1 MQNELI
7 LYAIERTLYR
17 LSISPYSDH
26 FIIKGG
32 IYLYALFD
40 QNYSRSTKDIDL
52 LAENISNDL
61 EFIQKVF
68 IDIFSIECDDA
79 IKFDLSSIKVKAI
92 TEFKQYHG
100 INVIADAY
108 LDKTTMQISID
119 IGFDDIIFPNKVLIN
134 YPVLLNMSNPSLYSY
149 SIYSVIAEKFEATV
163 SLGMLNSR
171 YKDFYDIYC
180 LSKKIDLDGKQL
192 TEAVKLTF
200 SHRKTSIEQIEAFTD
215 DFIYSPVNINR
226 WQSFIKSKHIF
237 SYIPFEDTINQCKKL
252 LIPIVDSILLSDE
265 FNKVWIACDSRWT

>member
-1 MQNELI
+1 M
-7 LYAIERTLYR
+7 
-17 LSISPYSDH
+17 
-26 FIIKGG
+26 
-32 IYLYALFD
+32 FD

-61 EFIQKVF
+61 DFIQKIF

-100 INVIADAY
+100 INVITDAY

-119 IGFDDIIFPNKVLIN
+119 IGFDDIIFPNKVLMN
-134 YPVLLNMSNPSLYSY
+134 YPVLLNMNNLSLYSY
-149 SIYSVIAEKFEATV
+149 SIYSVIAEKSEAIV
-163 SLGMLNSR
+163 SLGMFNSR

-180 LSKKIDLDGKQL
+180 ISRKFDLDSNQL
-192 TEAVKLTF
+192 ANAVKLTF
-200 SHRKTSIEQIEAFTD
+200 NHRKTSFEQIEAFTD

-226 WQSFIKSKHIF
+226 WQAFIKSKHILSF
-237 SYIPFEDTINQCKKL
+237 VSFEDTISQCKKL
-252 LIPIVDSILLSDE
+252 LLPIVESILLSAN
-265 FNKVWIACDSRWT
+265 FNKVWSFVDSMWK